1 MSMEFS
7 VKVVRA
13 GVALGIA
20 FAAAAA
26 VAATPPELVQLRY
39 ASPAAALVTQV
50 HLPLG
55 THSYYVGNYNLQI
68 QAPAST
74 FQGYCVDP
82 FQYASSSY
90 LTYEKSTLGSF
101 LSGSAQK
108 LADVTSLFSH
118 AYAGTVGNA
127 TKAAGF
133 QLALWEVFSDD
144 RNLAT
149 GKVYKTGGTN
159 AAVVTEAGSLLASL
173 STASWTAPA
182 VNYDLTMFSNGQAQD
197 FLVAAPAIGPSM
209 TPVPEPESVSL
220 MLAGLG
226 LLGFV
231 ARKRRSPRPAA

>member
-1 MSMEFS
+1 MPMEFR
-7 VKVVRA
+7 VQVIRA
-13 GVALGIA
+13 GVVFGIA

-26 VAATPPELVQLRY
+26 VAATPPEPVQLRY

-55 THSYYVGNYNLQI
+55 TQNYYVGNYNLQI
-68 QAPAST
+68 QAPAAS

-90 LTYEKSTLGSF
+90 LAYQKSTLSSF
-101 LSGSAQK
+101 LAGSAQK
-108 LADVTSLFSH
+108 LADVTSLFNH
-118 AYAGTVGNA
+118 AYAGTIGNA

-149 GKVYKTGGTN
+149 GNVYKTSKTN
-159 AAVVTEAGSLLASL
+159 AAVVTEAGGLLASL
-173 STASWTAPA
+173 SSATWTTAAA
-182 VNYDLTMFSNGQAQD
+182 NYDLTMFSNGQAQD
-197 FLVAAPAIGPSM
+197 FLVAAPALGPST
-209 TPVPEPESVSL
+209 TPVPEPESVAL

-226 LLGFV
+226 LLGF
-231 ARKRRSPRPAA
+231 ATRKRRSPCPTA